1 MRVIICEED
10 YSYIE
15 IVHSTLEKY
24 ATLKGINA
32 EFNLTTRKPS
42 SVIKSLSGSMAE
54 FYYISLDLSES
65 IKAEEL
71 IEAIRKEDQNCLIVA
86 LSQNPESF
94 NAKLIEQ
101 YNIFATIDMSD
112 RTTMTEQLKSS
123 LVDGFQHYKSLN
135 YFV

>member
-15 IVHSTLEKY
+15 VVHSTLEKY
-24 ATLKGINA
+24 ASLKGINA

-54 FYYISLDLSES
+54 FYYISLDLNES
-65 IKAEEL
+65 TKATEL
-71 IEAIRKEDQNCLIVA
+71 IEMIREKDQNCLIVA
-86 LSQNPESF
+86 LSQNPDLLTAE
-94 NAKLIEQ
+94 IEEK
-101 YNIFATIDMSD
+101 YNLFATIDMSEKS
-112 RTTMTEQLKSS
+112 TMIEQLKAS
-123 LVDGFQHYKSLN
+123 LVNGFQHYKSIN